1 MPTPFLSSEEY
12 DERAHQLYDAGEYE
26 QALSVLD
33 EGLALYPNAIELH
46 VGVAYARLA
55 REEFAWAKRA
65 FEHALS
71 LDSDHEDALG
81 GLGETRLRMGNEE
94 DALRLFRRTVDL
106 GFSDDVELMLQIG
119 RALFR
124 EGLAEESR
132 EYFEFAVRQAPE
144 SAEAISLLAY
154 AHHRSGD
161 DEAAISLLRR
171 ALRCD
176 PTYAE
181 ARVYL
186 GNVLYDGGEAQ
197 AALYHLDRTNPEDH
211 WDELGI
217 WRLLDLKRSIHK
229 LDSSDADVARWER
242 RILELNEEVDPIDAM
257 LAEIEQRFAV
267 EDEQLARQQLEL
279 FGAMLSE
286 LAERGPDERAHRIM
300 LRDGRAVQ
308 GTWEEIVRQM
318 KEANAS
324 FVGRPVHDFMMSEA
338 RRGYT
343 QTGVH
348 IPISDAESFI
358 KGSADAGLLRI
369 LR

>member
-1 MPTPFLSSEEY
+1 MATPFLSSEEY

-46 VGVAYARLA
+46 VGVGYARLA

-65 FEHALS
+65 FGHALK
-71 LDSDHEDALG
+71 LDPDHEDGLG
-81 GLGETRLRMGNEE
+81 GLGETMLRIGREE
-94 DALRLFRRTVDL
+94 EAQRLFRRTIDL
-106 GFSDDVELMLQIG
+106 GYADDVELMMQIG

-132 EYFEFAVRQAPE
+132 EYFELAIRQAPE
-144 SAEAISLLAY
+144 SAEALSLLAY
-154 AHHRSGD
+154 AQHRSGD

-171 ALRCD
+171 ALRSD

-197 AALYHLDRTNPEDH
+197 AALYHLDRTTPEDH

-229 LDSSDADVARWER
+229 LDSSDPDFARWEK
-242 RILELNEEVDPIDAM
+242 RIIELNADVDPIDAM
-257 LAEIEQRFAV
+257 LTEIEQRFAV
-267 EDEQLARQQLEL
+267 EDEHLARQQLEL

-286 LAERGPDERAHRIM
+286 LAVRGTDERPHRIM
-300 LRDGRAVQ
+300 LRDGRALQ

-318 KEANAS
+318 KEANTS
-324 FVGRPVHDFMMSEA
+324 FVGRPLHDFMMNEA

-348 IPISDAESFI
+348 IPIGDAESFI